1 MEKLLGALWKK
12 LLKIEDISLEDNF
25 FRLGGDSVL
34 SMQLVS
40 IARARGVTLTVQ
52 DRFRNANL
60 RGLAQAVVQ
69 CGVPANQIEDV
80 YRSTFLQRRM
90 IISQKRASSEPRDYQ
105 AQLVFALPE
114 SLDVEQFQAAWNSAS
129 RRHSILRTRLIRFD
143 NMKFEKALGRFAIVQ
158 GEGNNERNF
167 VLRIQH
173 AIYDA
178 FSFSLLFSEV
188 EKTYL
193 GTSPSISMPPEMNS
207 YIKYLVEADRH
218 AAVGLWSSYLAGTD
232 TKPLHRPGEPFPN
245 ITLEEVQ
252 RVSDLLHAAQA
263 FQGEMLQHEH
273 LGFFELNKMEDLSPI
288 LQNSYHVNVN
298 SAPTVHVDLNAGRL
312 ELNIRSDDDYVP
324 EVKVKEILADIR
336 NVISRFV
343 QVVPGEG
350 TTVGE
355 IIGE

>member
-1 MEKLLGALWKK
+1 MEKLLAALWKK

-52 DRFRNANL
+52 DIFRNASL
-60 RGLAQAVVQ
+60 RGLAVTAR
-69 CGVPANQIEDV
+69 ED
-80 YRSTFLQRRM
+80 TQ
-90 IISQKRASSEPRDYQ
+90 
-105 AQLVFALPE
+105 
-114 SLDVEQFQAAWNSAS
+114 
-129 RRHSILRTRLIRFD
+129 T
-143 NMKFEKALGRFAIVQ
+143 
-158 GEGNNERNF
+158 
-167 VLRIQH
+167 
-173 AIYDA
+173 
-178 FSFSLLFSEV
+178 V

-193 GTSPSISMPPEMNS
+193 GTAPSISMPPEMNS

-218 AAVGLWSSYLAGTD
+218 AAVGFWSSYLAGTD

-245 ITLEEVQ
+245 ITIPTGVFDIFIVRDRDLTLSTIIEAATGLVLAHHIGCTDVILCAPSDWAGAAQLRVWKNRVQ

-298 SAPTVHVDLNAGRL
+298 PAPTSVLGTGLGMRLHQTQMQNADPLG
-312 ELNIRSDDDYVP
+312 Y
-324 EVKVKEILADIR
+324 
-336 NVISRFV
+336 
-343 QVVPGEG
+343 
-350 TTVGE
+350 TWT
-355 IIGE
+355 